1 MLTDFNATLKQLL
14 IARVPLNPDEVE
26 ISFDCPK
33 REWSSKV
40 LKPTVNLYLFDVR
53 EDIALRQAA
62 WRTERGV
69 IGAIGLKHTPVFVQ
83 LSYIITTWARE
94 VGDEHLLLWRTMVAL
109 MRELK
114 MGDDV
119 LQGQMRQV
127 GAPPRTTTGQA
138 DGVLR
143 NPGEFW
149 SALDNDLK
157 PSVIYTASLP
167 VDLDALVEAPPVFTR
182 ILQVANLRA
191 QGDRALHTIGGS
203 VLRKKARGHDGAQ
216 APISEARVTFPQLGI
231 TVQTGADGRYR
242 AGEIP
247 EGTHRVRVTTDTN
260 LAIEGTLVVPSPSY
274 DLEV

>member
-1 MLTDFNATLKQLL
+1 
-14 IARVPLNPDEVE
+14 
-26 ISFDCPK
+26 
-33 REWSSKV
+33 
-40 LKPTVNLYLFDVR
+40 
-53 EDIALRQAA
+53 
-62 WRTERGV
+62 
-69 IGAIGLKHTPVFVQ
+69 VQ

-114 MGDDV
+114 IGDDV
-119 LQGQMRQV
+119 LQGQMRQI

-157 PSVIYTASLP
+157 PSVIFTASLP

-182 ILQVANLRA
+182 ILQVADLRA
-191 QGDRALHTIGGS
+191 HPPLDQLFHTIGGS
-203 VLRKKARGHDGAQ
+203 VLRKKGRGRDAVQ
-216 APISEARVTFPQLGI
+216 APVSEARVTFPQLGI
-231 TVQTGADGRYR
+231 SVQTGADGRYR

-247 EGTHRVRVTTDTN
+247 AGTHRVRVTTDSN
-260 LAIEGTLVVPSPSY
+260 AAIEATLIVPSPSY